1 MTFDKCNTIG
11 QAMKRAHE
19 KIREY
24 DSKGDTENL
33 QYWRGVLRG
42 VTRAGEIQKESAQV
56 EIVQAE
62 NITDIKN
69 FVSSIKIGTTIHIV
83 YDKEGDTHW
92 RAELFTKMD
101 SDMYIFNNNPDYRNK
116 EANFISEL
124 KLLLNSGMYSVKRIL
139 LY

>member
-11 QAMKRAHE
+11 QAMRRTLE

-24 DSKGDTENL
+24 DGKGDTENL

-42 VTRAGEIQKESAQV
+42 VTKAGEIQNESAKV
-56 EIVQAE
+56 EIIQAE

-69 FVSSIKIGTTIHIV
+69 FVSSIEIGTTIHIV
-83 YDKEGDTHW
+83 YMVENEHHW

-101 SDMYIFNNNPDYRNK
+101 SDLYIFNNNPDYKNSEAHFIK
-116 EANFISEL
+116 ELE
-124 KLLLNSGMYSVKRIL
+124 LLLTDNKYSIKRIL